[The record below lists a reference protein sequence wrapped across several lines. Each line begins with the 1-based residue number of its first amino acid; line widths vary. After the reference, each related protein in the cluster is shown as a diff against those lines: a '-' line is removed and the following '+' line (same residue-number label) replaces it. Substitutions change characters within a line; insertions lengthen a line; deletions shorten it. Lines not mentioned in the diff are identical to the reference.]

1 MNTKDPQPKFSDQ
14 KLLAYLDGEV
24 ESETAKQIEGSS
36 ADLQRARELAGL
48 QNILTESL
56 YRVDCPDS
64 IELGEYHIGLLDRTR
79 RRVVRQHVQECPHC
93 TKELEQI
100 SQFLAAEQ
108 PKPAESPLDRVKIL
122 VGRLISQL
130 DEATRPPGLAPAL
143 AVRGGEK
150 QVIVYEAGEVQITLD
165 LREAEETGQESLL
178 GLVTGLEA
186 QGFSVELL
194 SNRKQVALG
203 EVDELGNFELSGF
216 PPDVYVLLIR
226 GPDLEIHLPDLE
238 L

>member
-14 KLLAYLDGEV
+14 ILLAYLDGEV
-24 ESETAKQIEGSS
+24 ESETAIQIEASS

-48 QNILTESL
+48 QNILTVRL

-64 IELGEYHIGLLDRTR
+64 VELGEYHMGLLDRAR
-79 RRVVRQHVQECPHC
+79 SRVVQQHVRECPHC
-93 TKELEQI
+93 TRELEQI

-108 PKPAESPLDRVKIL
+108 PKPAESPLDRVRIL

-150 QVIVYEAGEVQITLD
+150 QVIVYEAGETQITLD
-165 LREAEETGQESLL
+165 LREGEETGQKSLL
-178 GLVTGLEA
+178 GLVTGLDA
-186 QGFSVELL
+186 LGFSVELL
-194 SNRKQVALG
+194 SNGKQIALG
-203 EVDELGNFELSGF
+203 EVDELGNFELKGF
-216 PPDVYVLLIR
+216 PPSEYVLLIR
-226 GPDLEIHLPDLE
+226 GPDLEIHFPNLNL
-238 L
+238 